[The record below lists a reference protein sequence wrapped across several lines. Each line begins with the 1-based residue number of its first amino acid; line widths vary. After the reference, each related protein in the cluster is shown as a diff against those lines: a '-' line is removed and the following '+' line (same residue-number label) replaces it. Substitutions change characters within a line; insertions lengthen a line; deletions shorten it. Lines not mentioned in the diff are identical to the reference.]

1 MRKILLSLIA
11 CTLAVAVAVAQ
22 ERPPQGPAGTVT
34 LSRSDYD
41 RLLDLSNRFGVPLE
55 RAPLAAALGR
65 ADITVRVDGGVARA
79 SIALEG
85 EVFHSGVV
93 KVPLIAGT
101 TLLDARLANGPLPL
115 VSENNAL
122 VGLISGPAAFAATL
136 EWATPLTMTPG
147 RGSFVLPVPAAGSVT
162 ATIDI
167 PGERSDVRISPGL
180 LLSRSSAGGRTTIQ
194 ATLSPGTSTQV
205 YWSSRDSVAVSVQ
218 RDVRFLS
225 DLKTL
230 ITIGEAEVRAVSLID
245 VTVLQGEAQRFEV
258 RLPQGYEVVSVSGS
272 TLDTSDHQANVLTL
286 SVIDPAIRRHQ
297 FLVTLERPG
306 SGGSFKLETTFAT
319 LPAAQR
325 ESGEVVLAGVG
336 TLEIGAADNPGLK
349 RVDVREVD
357 RSLATAA
364 GQSMLA
370 AYRYQRVSAAPPALA
385 LDVTRFSDAPV
396 LAALAERAVVTT
408 LVTTEGRALTE
419 VTLRVRNRAQPYMK
433 VSLPAGASI
442 ISSDVAGQPAK
453 PADGADGTRVPLL
466 RPGFRPTD
474 AYTVSFV
481 YLHAGSPFLKK
492 GDMRM
497 MLPRMDLP
505 VTLVEW
511 EVFVPEMYRVDRFDG
526 NVIPADLA
534 MHDEV
539 TVMAEAISVP
549 QIPGAIVGRVLDQYG
564 AAIPGASVVAQVS
577 GGRWNVVTDANGRY
591 QFDGLPSGLTS
602 ITAQL
607 QGFKTMRQTFAND
620 QRGQQLD
627 FSMAVGSVEETVTVS
642 SSAVTS
648 STRDQV
654 SRTELN
660 DRASNQSGQRAA
672 QANEPSVN
680 VQNLQ
685 RRASGV
691 LPVRIEVP
699 RAGSSYRFVKPLVID
714 QEASVSFRYRRR

>member
-11 CTLAVAVAVAQ
+11 CTFAVAAAVAQ

-41 RLLDLSNRFGVPLE
+41 RLLDLSNRFGVPPE

-286 SVIDPAIRRHQ
+286 SVIDPAVRRHQ

-564 AAIPGASVVAQVS
+564 AAIPGANVVAQVS

>member
-11 CTLAVAVAVAQ
+11 CTLAVAAAVAQ

-286 SVIDPAIRRHQ
+286 SVIDPAVRRHQ

>member
-1 MRKILLSLIA
+1 MRSIIFALIA
-11 CTLAVAVAVAQ
+11 CTFAVATAVAQ
-22 ERPPQGPAGTVT
+22 ERPPQGPPGTVT
-34 LSRSDYD
+34 LSRTDYD
-41 RLLDLSNRFGVPLE
+41 RLLDLSNRAGVPPE

-115 VSENNAL
+115 VSENNTL

-136 EWATPLTMTPG
+136 EWATPLTLTPG
-147 RGSFVLPVPAAGSVT
+147 RGSFVLPVPSAGSVT

-167 PGERSDVRISPGL
+167 PGERSDVRVSPGL

-205 YWSSRDSVAVSVQ
+205 YWSSRDSVSAPVQ

-225 DLKTL
+225 DVKTL
-230 ITIGEAEVRAVSLID
+230 VTIGEAEVRAVSLID

-272 TLDTSDHQANVLTL
+272 NLDASDHQNDELTL
-286 SVIDPAIRRHQ
+286 EVIDPAVRRHQ
-297 FLVTLERPG
+297 FLVALEQPS

-319 LPAAQR
+319 VRAAQR
-325 ESGEVVLAGVG
+325 ESGEVALAGVG

-370 AYRYQRVSAAPPALA
+370 AYRYQRVSTVPPTLA

-396 LAALAERAVVTT
+396 LAAIAESAVVTT

-453 PADGADGTRVPLL
+453 PADGPDGTRVPLL

-526 NVIPADLA
+526 NVIPADLV
-534 MHDEV
+534 MHEV
-539 TVMAEAISVP
+539 TVMAKPIEAP
-549 QIPGAIVGRVLDQYG
+549 QIPGTIAGRVLDQAG
-564 AAIPGASVVAQVS
+564 APLPGANVVAQAR
-577 GGRWNVVTDANGRY
+577 GGTWNAVTDANGRY
-591 QFDGLPSGLTS
+591 QFNGLPAGSTT

-607 QGFKTMRQTFAND
+607 AGFKTMRQMFIND
-620 QRGQQLD
+620 QSGEQVD
-627 FSMAVGSVEETVTVS
+627 FQMAVGGLEETVTVTS
-642 SSAVTS
+642 QAPRDSKSA
-648 STRDQV
+648 QI
-654 SRTELN
+654 
-660 DRASNQSGQRAA
+660 DRESNQSAQKSA

>member
-1 MRKILLSLIA
+1 MQKMLCALIA
-11 CTLAVAVAVAQ
+11 SVFAVTAALAQ

-41 RLLDLSNRFGVPLE
+41 RLLDLSTRASTTPE

-65 ADITVRVDGGVARA
+65 AAITVRVEGGMARA

-85 EVFHSGVV
+85 EVFHPGVV

-115 VSENNAL
+115 VSENNAV
-122 VGLISGPAAFAATL
+122 VGLIPGPSVFAATL

-167 PGERSDVRISPGL
+167 PGERSDVRVSPGL

-194 ATLSPGTSTQV
+194 ATLSPGMSTQV
-205 YWSSRDSVAVSVQ
+205 SWSSRDAVAAPVQ

-230 ITIGEAEVRAVSLID
+230 VTIGEAEVRAISLID
-245 VTVLQGEAQRFEV
+245 VTVLQGESSRFEL

-272 TLDTSDHQANVLTL
+272 TLDTSEPQAGALTL
-286 SVIDPAIRRHQ
+286 TVIDPTVRRHQ
-297 FLVTLERPG
+297 FLLTLERQS
-306 SGGSFKLETTFAT
+306 SGGSFKLETGFAT

-325 ESGEVVLAGVG
+325 EAGEVALAGVG

-357 RSLATAA
+357 RSLAAAA

-370 AYRYQRVSAAPPALA
+370 AYRYQRTSAAPPTLA
-385 LDVTRFSDAPV
+385 LDVTRFSDAAV
-396 LAALAERAVVTT
+396 LAAVAERAVVTT

-419 VTLRVRNRAQPYMK
+419 VTLWVRNRAQTYMK

-442 ISSDVAGQPAK
+442 VSSDVAGQPTK

-466 RPGFRPTD
+466 RQGFRPTA
-474 AYTVSFV
+474 AYVVSFV

-526 NVIPADLA
+526 NVIPADLV
-534 MHDEV
+534 MRDLEPVEV
-539 TVMAEAISVP
+539 SGATTLAHQM
-549 QIPGAIVGRVLDQYG
+549 PGTIAGRVADQSG
-564 AAIPGASVVAQVS
+564 AALPGTTVVAQV
-577 GGRWNVVTDANGRY
+577 GGGTWNAVSDVNGRY
-591 QFDGLPSGLTS
+591 QFEGLPAGLTT

-607 QGFKTMRQTFAND
+607 QGFKTMRQAFTND
-620 QRGQQLD
+620 QRGQQVN
-627 FSMAVGSVEETVTVS
+627 FPMSVGDLAETVTVT
-642 SSAVTS
+642 SATS
-648 STRDQV
+648 HDQT
-654 SRTELN
+654 SRAELIE
-660 DRASNQSGQRAA
+660 RESNQVGQKAA

-691 LPVRIEVP
+691 LPVRIDVP

-714 QEASVSFRYRRR
+714 QEASVSFRYRRK

>member
-1 MRKILLSLIA
+1 MQKMLCALIA
-11 CTLAVAVAVAQ
+11 SVFAVTAALAQ

-41 RLLDLSNRFGVPLE
+41 RLLDLSTRASTTPE

-65 ADITVRVDGGVARA
+65 AAITVRVEGGMARA

-85 EVFHSGVV
+85 EVFHPGVV

-115 VSENNAL
+115 VSENNAV
-122 VGLISGPAAFAATL
+122 VGLIPGPSVFAATL

-167 PGERSDVRISPGL
+167 PGERSDVRVSPGL

-194 ATLSPGTSTQV
+194 ATLSPGMSTQV
-205 YWSSRDSVAVSVQ
+205 SWSSRDAVAAPVQ

-230 ITIGEAEVRAVSLID
+230 VTIGEAEVRAISLID
-245 VTVLQGEAQRFEV
+245 VTVLQGESSRFEL

-272 TLDTSDHQANVLTL
+272 TLDTSEPQAGALTL
-286 SVIDPAIRRHQ
+286 TVIDPTVRRHQ
-297 FLVTLERPG
+297 FLLTLERQS
-306 SGGSFKLETTFAT
+306 SGGSFKLETGFAT

-325 ESGEVVLAGVG
+325 EAGEVALAGVG

-357 RSLATAA
+357 RSLAAAA

-370 AYRYQRVSAAPPALA
+370 AYRYQRTSAAPPTLA
-385 LDVTRFSDAPV
+385 LDVTRFSDAAV
-396 LAALAERAVVTT
+396 LAAVAERAVVTT

-419 VTLRVRNRAQPYMK
+419 VTLWVRNRAQTYMK

-442 ISSDVAGQPAK
+442 VSSDVAGQPTK

-466 RPGFRPTD
+466 RQGFRPTA
-474 AYTVSFV
+474 AYVVSFV

-534 MHDEV
+534 MRDLEPVEV
-539 TVMAEAISVP
+539 SGATTLAHQM
-549 QIPGAIVGRVLDQYG
+549 PGIIAGRVADKSG
-564 AAIPGASVVAQVS
+564 AALPGTTVVAQV
-577 GGRWNVVTDANGRY
+577 GGGTWNAVSDVNGRY
-591 QFDGLPSGLTS
+591 QFEGLPAGLTT

-607 QGFKTMRQTFAND
+607 QGFKTMRQAFTND
-620 QRGQQLD
+620 QRGQQVN
-627 FSMAVGSVEETVTVS
+627 FPMSVGDLAETVTVT
-642 SSAVTS
+642 SATS
-648 STRDQV
+648 HDQT
-654 SRTELN
+654 SRAELIE
-660 DRASNQSGQRAA
+660 RESNQVGQKAA

-691 LPVRIEVP
+691 LPVRIDVP

-714 QEASVSFRYRRR
+714 QEASVSFRYRRK

>member
-1 MRKILLSLIA
+1 
-11 CTLAVAVAVAQ
+11 
-22 ERPPQGPAGTVT
+22 
-34 LSRSDYD
+34 
-41 RLLDLSNRFGVPLE
+41 
-55 RAPLAAALGR
+55 
-65 ADITVRVDGGVARA
+65 
-79 SIALEG
+79 
-85 EVFHSGVV
+85 
-93 KVPLIAGT
+93 
-101 TLLDARLANGPLPL
+101 
-115 VSENNAL
+115 
-122 VGLISGPAAFAATL
+122 
-136 EWATPLTMTPG
+136 
-147 RGSFVLPVPAAGSVT
+147 
-162 ATIDI
+162 
-167 PGERSDVRISPGL
+167 
-180 LLSRSSAGGRTTIQ
+180 
-194 ATLSPGTSTQV
+194 
-205 YWSSRDSVAVSVQ
+205 
-218 RDVRFLS
+218 
-225 DLKTL
+225 LKTL
-230 ITIGEAEVRAVSLID
+230 ITIGEAEVRSVSLID
-245 VTVLQGEAQRFEV
+245 VTVLQGEAQRFDV
-258 RLPQGYEVVSVSGS
+258 HLPRGYEVVSVSGA
-272 TLDTSDHQANVLTL
+272 TLDSSDHQGGVLTL
-286 SVIDPAIRRHQ
+286 NVLDPAVRRHQ
-297 FLVTLERPG
+297 FLVTLERPS

-325 ESGEVVLAGVG
+325 ESGEVALAGMG
-336 TLEIGAADNPGLK
+336 TLEISAADNPGLK

-370 AYRYQRVSAAPPALA
+370 AYRYQRLAATPPILA

-433 VSLPAGASI
+433 VSLPAGSSI

-539 TVMAEAISVP
+539 TMMAEAISVP
-549 QIPGAIVGRVLDQYG
+549 QIPGTIVGRVVDHMGVPL
-564 AAIPGASVVAQVS
+564 PGANIVAQVA

-591 QFDGLPSGLTS
+591 QFDGLPAGSTT

-607 QGFKTMRQTFAND
+607 QGFKTLRQTFSND
-620 QRGQQLD
+620 QQGQQLD
-627 FSMAVGSVEETVTVS
+627 FPMALGEISETVHVA
-642 SSAVTS
+642 SSAA
-648 STRDQV
+648 RGG
-654 SRTELN
+654 ELN
-660 DRASNQSGQRAA
+660 DRASNQGQRAA

-714 QEASVSFRYRRR
+714 QEAALSFRYRRR

>member
-11 CTLAVAVAVAQ
+11 CTFAVAAAVAQ

-41 RLLDLSNRFGVPLE
+41 RLLDLSNRFGVPPE

-65 ADITVRVDGGVARA
+65 ADITVSVDGGVARA

-286 SVIDPAIRRHQ
+286 SVIDPAVRRHQ

-466 RPGFRPTD
+466 RAGFRPTD

-564 AAIPGASVVAQVS
+564 AAIPGANVVAQVS

>member
-11 CTLAVAVAVAQ
+11 CTLAVAAAVAQ

-41 RLLDLSNRFGVPLE
+41 RLLDLSNRFGVPPE

-93 KVPLIAGT
+93 KVPLIGGT

-286 SVIDPAIRRHQ
+286 SVIDPAVRRHQ

-564 AAIPGASVVAQVS
+564 AAIPGANVVAQVS

>member
-11 CTLAVAVAVAQ
+11 CTFAVAAAVAQ

-41 RLLDLSNRFGVPLE
+41 RLLDLSNRFGVPPE

-286 SVIDPAIRRHQ
+286 SVIDPAVRRHQ

-466 RPGFRPTD
+466 RAGFRPTD

-564 AAIPGASVVAQVS
+564 AAIPGANVVAQVS

>member
-1 MRKILLSLIA
+1 
-11 CTLAVAVAVAQ
+11 
-22 ERPPQGPAGTVT
+22 
-34 LSRSDYD
+34 
-41 RLLDLSNRFGVPLE
+41 
-55 RAPLAAALGR
+55 
-65 ADITVRVDGGVARA
+65 
-79 SIALEG
+79 
-85 EVFHSGVV
+85 
-93 KVPLIAGT
+93 
-101 TLLDARLANGPLPL
+101 
-115 VSENNAL
+115 
-122 VGLISGPAAFAATL
+122 
-136 EWATPLTMTPG
+136 
-147 RGSFVLPVPAAGSVT
+147 
-162 ATIDI
+162 
-167 PGERSDVRISPGL
+167 
-180 LLSRSSAGGRTTIQ
+180 
-194 ATLSPGTSTQV
+194 
-205 YWSSRDSVAVSVQ
+205 
-218 RDVRFLS
+218 
-225 DLKTL
+225 
-230 ITIGEAEVRAVSLID
+230 
-245 VTVLQGEAQRFEV
+245 
-258 RLPQGYEVVSVSGS
+258 
-272 TLDTSDHQANVLTL
+272 
-286 SVIDPAIRRHQ
+286 
-297 FLVTLERPG
+297 
-306 SGGSFKLETTFAT
+306 
-319 LPAAQR
+319 
-325 ESGEVVLAGVG
+325 
-336 TLEIGAADNPGLK
+336 
-349 RVDVREVD
+349 
-357 RSLATAA
+357 
-364 GQSMLA
+364 
-370 AYRYQRVSAAPPALA
+370 
-385 LDVTRFSDAPV
+385 
-396 LAALAERAVVTT
+396 
-408 LVTTEGRALTE
+408 VTTEGRALTE

-564 AAIPGASVVAQVS
+564 AAIPGANVVAQVS

>member
-1 MRKILLSLIA
+1 MRKILLSLMA
-11 CTLAVAVAVAQ
+11 CTLAVAAAVAQ

-41 RLLDLSNRFGVPLE
+41 RLLDLSNRFGVPPE

-286 SVIDPAIRRHQ
+286 SVIDPAVRRHQ

-564 AAIPGASVVAQVS
+564 AAIPGANVVAQVS

>member
-1 MRKILLSLIA
+1 MQKMLCALIA
-11 CTLAVAVAVAQ
+11 SVFAVTAALAQ

-41 RLLDLSNRFGVPLE
+41 RLLDLSTRASTTPE

-65 ADITVRVDGGVARA
+65 AAITVRVEGGMARA

-85 EVFHSGVV
+85 EVFHPGVV

-115 VSENNAL
+115 VSENNAV
-122 VGLISGPAAFAATL
+122 VGLIPGPSVFAATL

-167 PGERSDVRISPGL
+167 PGERSDVRVSPGL

-194 ATLSPGTSTQV
+194 ATLSPGMSTQV
-205 YWSSRDSVAVSVQ
+205 SWSSRDAVAAPVQ

-230 ITIGEAEVRAVSLID
+230 VTIGEAEVRAISLID
-245 VTVLQGEAQRFEV
+245 VTVLQGESSRFEL

-272 TLDTSDHQANVLTL
+272 TLDTSEPQAGALTL
-286 SVIDPAIRRHQ
+286 TVIDPTVRRHQ
-297 FLVTLERPG
+297 FLLTLERQS
-306 SGGSFKLETTFAT
+306 SGGSFKLETGFAT

-325 ESGEVVLAGVG
+325 EAGEVALAGVG

-357 RSLATAA
+357 RSLAAAA

-370 AYRYQRVSAAPPALA
+370 AYRYQRTSAAPPTLA
-385 LDVTRFSDAPV
+385 LDVTRFSDAAV
-396 LAALAERAVVTT
+396 LAAVAERAVVTT

-419 VTLRVRNRAQPYMK
+419 VTLWVRNRAQTYMK

-442 ISSDVAGQPAK
+442 VSSDVAGQPTK

-466 RPGFRPTD
+466 RQGFRPTA
-474 AYTVSFV
+474 AYVVSFV

-526 NVIPADLA
+526 NVIPADLV
-534 MHDEV
+534 MRDLEPVEV
-539 TVMAEAISVP
+539 SGATTLAHQM
-549 QIPGAIVGRVLDQYG
+549 PGTIAGRVADQSG
-564 AAIPGASVVAQVS
+564 AALPGTTVVAQV
-577 GGRWNVVTDANGRY
+577 GGGTWNAVSDVNGRY
-591 QFDGLPSGLTS
+591 QFEGLPAGLTT

-607 QGFKTMRQTFAND
+607 QGFKTMRQAFTYD
-620 QRGQQLD
+620 QRGQQVN
-627 FSMAVGSVEETVTVS
+627 FPMSVGDLAETVTVT
-642 SSAVTS
+642 SATS
-648 STRDQV
+648 HDQT
-654 SRTELN
+654 SRAELIE
-660 DRASNQSGQRAA
+660 RESNQVGQKAA

-691 LPVRIEVP
+691 LPVRIDVP

-714 QEASVSFRYRRR
+714 QEASVSFRYRRK

>member
-11 CTLAVAVAVAQ
+11 CTLAVAAAVAQ

-41 RLLDLSNRFGVPLE
+41 RLLDLSNRFGVPPE

-286 SVIDPAIRRHQ
+286 SVIDPAVRRHQ

-466 RPGFRPTD
+466 RAGFRPTD

>member
-11 CTLAVAVAVAQ
+11 CTFAVAAAVAQ

-286 SVIDPAIRRHQ
+286 SVIDPAVRRHQ

-564 AAIPGASVVAQVS
+564 AAIPGANVVAQVS

>member
-11 CTLAVAVAVAQ
+11 CTLAVAAAVAQ

-41 RLLDLSNRFGVPLE
+41 RLLDLSNRFGVPPE

-286 SVIDPAIRRHQ
+286 SVIDPAVRRHQ

-466 RPGFRPTD
+466 RAGFRPTD

-564 AAIPGASVVAQVS
+564 AAIPGANVVAQVS

>member
-1 MRKILLSLIA
+1 
-11 CTLAVAVAVAQ
+11 
-22 ERPPQGPAGTVT
+22 
-34 LSRSDYD
+34 
-41 RLLDLSNRFGVPLE
+41 
-55 RAPLAAALGR
+55 
-65 ADITVRVDGGVARA
+65 
-79 SIALEG
+79 
-85 EVFHSGVV
+85 
-93 KVPLIAGT
+93 
-101 TLLDARLANGPLPL
+101 
-115 VSENNAL
+115 
-122 VGLISGPAAFAATL
+122 
-136 EWATPLTMTPG
+136 
-147 RGSFVLPVPAAGSVT
+147 
-162 ATIDI
+162 
-167 PGERSDVRISPGL
+167 
-180 LLSRSSAGGRTTIQ
+180 
-194 ATLSPGTSTQV
+194 
-205 YWSSRDSVAVSVQ
+205 
-218 RDVRFLS
+218 
-225 DLKTL
+225 
-230 ITIGEAEVRAVSLID
+230 
-245 VTVLQGEAQRFEV
+245 
-258 RLPQGYEVVSVSGS
+258 
-272 TLDTSDHQANVLTL
+272 
-286 SVIDPAIRRHQ
+286 
-297 FLVTLERPG
+297 
-306 SGGSFKLETTFAT
+306 
-319 LPAAQR
+319 
-325 ESGEVVLAGVG
+325 
-336 TLEIGAADNPGLK
+336 
-349 RVDVREVD
+349 
-357 RSLATAA
+357 
-364 GQSMLA
+364 
-370 AYRYQRVSAAPPALA
+370 
-385 LDVTRFSDAPV
+385 
-396 LAALAERAVVTT
+396 
-408 LVTTEGRALTE
+408 
-419 VTLRVRNRAQPYMK
+419 MK

-534 MHDEV
+534 MQEV
-539 TVMAEAISVP
+539 TVAAEAISVP
-549 QIPGAIVGRVLDQYG
+549 QIPGTIVGRVVDQSG
-564 AAIPGASVVAQVS
+564 AAIPGASVVAQVA

-591 QFDGLPSGLTS
+591 QFDGLPAGLTS

-627 FSMAVGSVEETVTVS
+627 FSMVVGGVEETVTVS

-648 STRDQV
+648 SPGDQV
-654 SRTELN
+654 ARIELN

>member
-11 CTLAVAVAVAQ
+11 CTLAVAAAVAQ

-41 RLLDLSNRFGVPLE
+41 RLLDLSNRFGVPPE

-286 SVIDPAIRRHQ
+286 SVIDPAVRRHQ

-564 AAIPGASVVAQVS
+564 AAIPGANVVAQVS

>member
-1 MRKILLSLIA
+1 MRRIIFALIA
-11 CTLAVAVAVAQ
+11 CTFAVVTADAQ
-22 ERPPQGPAGTVT
+22 ERPPQGPPGTVT
-34 LSRSDYD
+34 LSRGEYD
-41 RLLDLSNRFGVPLE
+41 RLLDLSNRAGVPPE

-101 TLLDARLANGPLPL
+101 TLLDARMANGPLPL
-115 VSENNAL
+115 LSENNVL

-136 EWATPLTMTPG
+136 EWATPLTLTPG
-147 RGSFVLPVPAAGSVT
+147 RGSFVLPVPSAGSVT
-162 ATIDI
+162 ATIDL
-167 PGERSDVRISPGL
+167 PGERSDVRVSPGL

-205 YWSSRDSVAVSVQ
+205 YWSSRDSVPAPAQ

-225 DLKTL
+225 DVKTL
-230 ITIGEAEVRAVSLID
+230 VTIGESEVRAVSLID
-245 VTVLQGEAQRFEV
+245 VTVLQGEAPRFEV
-258 RLPQGYEVVSVSGS
+258 LLPQGYEVVSVSGAN
-272 TLDTSDHQANVLTL
+272 LDASDHQNDVLTL
-286 SVIDPAIRRHQ
+286 NVIDPAVRRHQ

-306 SGGSFKLETTFAT
+306 SGGSFRLETTFAT

-325 ESGEVVLAGVG
+325 ESGEVALAGVG
-336 TLEIGAADNPGLK
+336 TLEIGSADNPGLK

-370 AYRYQRVSAAPPALA
+370 AYRYQKTSTAPPTLA
-385 LDVTRFSDAPV
+385 LNVTRFSDAPV
-396 LAALAERAVVTT
+396 LAAIAERAVVTT

-419 VTLRVRNRAQPYMK
+419 VMLRVRNRAQPYMK
-433 VSLPAGASI
+433 VSLPTGASI

-481 YLHAGSPFLKK
+481 YLHAGAPFLKR

-511 EVFVPEMYRVDRFDG
+511 EVFVPEMYRVDRFNG

-534 MHDEV
+534 VHEV
-539 TVMAEAISVP
+539 RVTAAPLAARPM
-549 QIPGAIVGRVLDQYG
+549 PGTITGRVIDQSG
-564 AAIPGASVVAQVS
+564 AAVPGASVVAQVGS
-577 GGRWNVVTDANGRY
+577 RTWNVVTDESGHY
-591 QFDGLPSGLTS
+591 QFDGLPAGSTT

-607 QGFKTMRQTFAND
+607 SGFKTLRQTFTND
-620 QRGQQLD
+620 QSGQQVD
-627 FSMAVGSVEETVTVS
+627 FPMAIGEVAETVTVNS
-642 SSAVTS
+642 SE
-648 STRDQV
+648 TRMQIPA
-654 SRTELN
+654 TEQR
-660 DRASNQSGQRAA
+660 DRESNQKSA

-714 QEASVSFRYRRR
+714 QEASVTFRYRRRE

>member
-11 CTLAVAVAVAQ
+11 CTFAVAAAAAQ
-22 ERPPQGPAGTVT
+22 ERAPQGPAGTVT

-41 RLLDLSNRFGVPLE
+41 RLLDLSNRVGAPPE

-79 SIALEG
+79 SFALEG

-147 RGSFVLPVPAAGSVT
+147 RGSFVLPVPSAGSVT

-167 PGERSDVRISPGL
+167 PGERTDVRISPGL

-205 YWSSRDSVAVSVQ
+205 YWSSRDSVAVPTQ

-272 TLDTSDHQANVLTL
+272 TLDASDHQGGVLTL
-286 SVIDPAIRRHQ
+286 TVIDPAVRRHQ

-325 ESGEVVLAGVG
+325 ESGEVALAGIG

-370 AYRYQRVSAAPPALA
+370 AYRYQRMSAAPPALA

-442 ISSDVAGQPAK
+442 ISADVAGQPAK

-549 QIPGAIVGRVLDQYG
+549 QIPGAIAGRVLDHTG
-564 AAIPGASVVAQVS
+564 VPLPGASVVAQVA
-577 GGRWNVVTDANGRY
+577 GGRWNAVTDANGRY
-591 QFDGLPSGLTS
+591 QFDGLPAGSTT

-607 QGFKTMRQTFAND
+607 SGFKTLRQTFAND
-620 QRGQQLD
+620 QQGQQLD
-627 FSMAVGSVEETVTVS
+627 FSMAVGDLSETVHVS
-642 SSAVTS
+642 SSAV
-648 STRDQV
+648 RGG
-654 SRTELN
+654 ELN

>member
-1 MRKILLSLIA
+1 MRKILLSVIA
-11 CTLAVAVAVAQ
+11 CTFAVAAAVAQ

-41 RLLDLSNRFGVPLE
+41 RLLDLSNRFGAPPE

-147 RGSFVLPVPAAGSVT
+147 RGSFVLPVPSAGSVT

-167 PGERSDVRISPGL
+167 PGERSDVRVSPGL

-205 YWSSRDSVAVSVQ
+205 YWSSRDSVAVPVQ

-286 SVIDPAIRRHQ
+286 SVIDPAVRRHQ

-370 AYRYQRVSAAPPALA
+370 AYRYQRMSATPPALA

-534 MHDEV
+534 MQEV
-539 TVMAEAISVP
+539 TMAAEAISVP
-549 QIPGAIVGRVLDQYG
+549 QIPGTIVGRVLDQYG
-564 AAIPGASVVAQVS
+564 AAIPGADVVAQVS

-591 QFDGLPSGLTS
+591 QFDGLPAGLTS

-642 SSAVTS
+642 SSAVTN